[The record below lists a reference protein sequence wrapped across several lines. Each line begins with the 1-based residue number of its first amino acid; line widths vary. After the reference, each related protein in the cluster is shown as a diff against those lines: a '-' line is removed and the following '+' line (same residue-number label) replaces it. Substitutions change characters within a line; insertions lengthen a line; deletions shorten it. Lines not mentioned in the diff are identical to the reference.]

1 MATTKA
7 ANITL
12 MDSTPG
18 KPAPAGLQ
26 GGPVRVIMD
35 TIAAAGAIAIDDIVL
50 LARVPARAYLKS
62 VKLAFDD
69 LGTAGDLDIG
79 FYAGTGTGGT
89 AGAVLDRNAIASAV
103 DVNAAAVALTEYRFT
118 LLDKNTIQQPVWDLA
133 TLSAAPDYDY
143 IDIAVT
149 ATEATTAAGDIT
161 IIVEYMDAV

>member
-12 MDSTPG
+12 MDATPG
-18 KPAPAGLQ
+18 SPAPAGLQ
-26 GGPVRVIMD
+26 GAPVRVIMD
-35 TIAAAGAIAIDDIVL
+35 TIATAAVVAVDDVIL

-62 VKLAFDD
+62 VKLAIDD
-69 LGTAGDLDIG
+69 LGTTGDLDIG

-89 AGAVLDRNAIASAV
+89 AGAVLDRNALASAV
-103 DVNAAAVALTEYRFT
+103 DVNAAATALTEYRFN
-118 LLDKNTIQQPVWDLA
+118 LLDKNTIRQPVWDLA

-143 IDIAVT
+143 IDIAIT
-149 ATEATTAAGDIT
+149 PTEATTAAGDIT